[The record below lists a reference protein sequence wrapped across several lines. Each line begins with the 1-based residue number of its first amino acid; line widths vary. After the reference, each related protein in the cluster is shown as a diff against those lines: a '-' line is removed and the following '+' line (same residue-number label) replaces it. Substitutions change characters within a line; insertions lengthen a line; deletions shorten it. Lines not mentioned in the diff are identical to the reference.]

1 MFNYTTNFNLTED
14 LHAEVFYE
22 AESYLQKDDM
32 VEYLPENLKA
42 KIDYVE
48 WILEDI
54 DGGTVSTWANERL
67 SEEEEDE
74 LRKWIAGQCS
84 DGLGEGFAQQP
95 FAEYNNSQVSFSRA
109 DKYELVLPQ
118 LQIKPLVFNNQLE
131 LGVLLLAK
139 VCMLANFVYY
149 VLMCAVYTI
158 EIAAYVKVQNA
169 RR

>member
-1 MFNYTTNFNLTED
+1 MFNYTTNFNLTEE
-14 LHAEVFYE
+14 LHAKVFYD

-84 DGLGEGFAQQP
+84 DGIGEGFAQQP

-109 DKYELVLPQ
+109 DKYELVLP
-118 LQIKPLVFNNQLE
+118 
-131 LGVLLLAK
+131 
-139 VCMLANFVYY
+139 
-149 VLMCAVYTI
+149 
-158 EIAAYVKVQNA
+158 
-169 RR
+169 